1 MYMSQE
7 TMELL
12 DGSSTSIS
20 PTSSTATTSAP
31 PRLSKVDRYLEVVS
45 RNHLLASKQAD
56 MIVRHLMLPGHLEC
70 CTLPVL
76 DWLAKNVP
84 GAAVNIMGQYHP
96 AHHALEHP
104 ELRNGVSEE
113 SLCAAKKHAL
123 GLGLG
128 LI

>member
-1 MYMSQE
+1 MYMSIE

-12 DGSSTSIS
+12 DGVIDVYL
-20 PTSSTATTSAP
+20 ADFKYGNDRCAA
-31 PRLSKVDRYLEVVS
+31 RLSKVDRYLEVVS
-45 RNHLLASKQAD
+45 RNHLIASNQGD

-76 DWLAKNVP
+76 DWLAKNTP
-84 GAAVNIMGQYHP
+84 NAAVNIMGQYHP

-104 ELRNGVSEE
+104 ELRQGVSEE
-113 SLCAAKKHAL
+113 NLSIARKHAAEL
-123 GLGLG
+123 GLK